1 MQSSSKSFS
10 ISLVSFL
17 AIPLMYLSNYYN
29 DVLFLYLFLIS
40 AIAFVVGAVGKVK
53 KFRSLKRSRASYH
66 YGKAAYGD
74 AKRVR
79 DKNWAQFSN
88 KSLPR

>member
-1 MQSSSKSFS
+1 VQSSSKSFS
-10 ISLVSFL
+10 IALISFL

-29 DVLFLYLFLIS
+29 DILFLYLFLIS
-40 AIAFVVGAVGKVK
+40 LISFVVGTVGKVK
-53 KFRSLKRSRASYH
+53 KFRGLKRLRASYH

>member
-10 ISLVSFL
+10 ISLISFL

-53 KFRSLKRSRASYH
+53 KFRILKRSRASYH
-66 YGKAAYGD
+66 YGKAAYQD

-79 DKNWAQFSN
+79 DKSWAQFSN
-88 KSLPR
+88 KRLSR

>member
-1 MQSSSKSFS
+1 
-10 ISLVSFL
+10 
-17 AIPLMYLSNYYN
+17 MYLSNYYN

-40 AIAFVVGAVGKVK
+40 LIAFVVGAVGKVK

-79 DKNWAQFSN
+79 DKNWTQFSN
-88 KSLPR
+88 KSLSR

>member
-10 ISLVSFL
+10 ISLVRFF

-40 AIAFVVGAVGKVK
+40 LIAFIVGAVGKVK

-66 YGKAAYGD
+66 YGKGAYGD
-74 AKRVR
+74 AKRVK

>member
-1 MQSSSKSFS
+1 
-10 ISLVSFL
+10 
-17 AIPLMYLSNYYN
+17 MYLSNYYN

-40 AIAFVVGAVGKVK
+40 LIAFIVGAVGKVK
-53 KFRSLKRSRASYH
+53 KLRSIKRSRASYH

>member
-1 MQSSSKSFS
+1 M
-10 ISLVSFL
+10 SFL

-29 DVLFLYLFLIS
+29 DVLFIYLFLIS
-40 AIAFVVGAVGKVK
+40 LIAFVVGAVGKVK

-66 YGKAAYGD
+66 YGKATYGD

-79 DKNWAQFSN
+79 DKSWEKFSY
-88 KSLPR
+88 KSLSR

>member
-1 MQSSSKSFS
+1 VQSSSKSFS
-10 ISLVSFL
+10 IALISFL

-29 DVLFLYLFLIS
+29 DVLFMYLFLIS
-40 AIAFVVGAVGKVK
+40 AIAFVIGIVGKVK
-53 KFRSLKRSRASYH
+53 KMRSLKRSRASYH
-66 YGKAAYGD
+66 YGKAAYED

-88 KSLPR
+88 KRLSR

>member
-1 MQSSSKSFS
+1 VQSSAKSFS
-10 ISLVSFL
+10 IALISFL

-29 DVLFLYLFLIS
+29 DVLFMYLFLIS
-40 AIAFVVGAVGKVK
+40 AIAFVIGTVGKVK
-53 KFRSLKRSRASYH
+53 KMSSLKRSRASYH
-66 YGKAAYGD
+66 YGKAAYED

-88 KSLPR
+88 KRLSR

>member
-10 ISLVSFL
+10 IALISFL

-29 DVLFLYLFLIS
+29 DVLFLCLFLIS
-40 AIAFVVGAVGKVK
+40 LIAFVVGAVGKVK

-88 KSLPR
+88 KRLSR

>member
-1 MQSSSKSFS
+1 
-10 ISLVSFL
+10 
-17 AIPLMYLSNYYN
+17 MYLSNYYN

-40 AIAFVVGAVGKVK
+40 LIAFIVGAFGKVK

-79 DKNWAQFSN
+79 DKNSAQFSN

>member
-10 ISLVSFL
+10 ISLMSFL

-29 DVLFLYLFLIS
+29 DVLFIYLFLIS
-40 AIAFVVGAVGKVK
+40 LIAFVVGAVGKVK
-53 KFRSLKRSRASYH
+53 KFRGLKRSRASYH
-66 YGKAAYGD
+66 HGSTSHSQ